1 MELPLPG
8 FTAAQTLWNLP
19 KENPEI
25 FKHSPPKIKLHM
37 FCPDSVHC
45 QFFSSQY
52 YFFKCLLYTGTS
64 QINQPRTQNTAHVSH
79 SDFLRQGEDRHP
91 FTLTYL
97 KQPQNKVPV
106 STDCSPHHWASSDYW
121 GSECLSGWSLT
132 EKLRWGPRPDFLL
145 GIHSLFPFPF
155 PKGRTQTVL
164 EGRAPTVPITKAT
177 CKAPFVLCSSKDKPA
192 IKHTQRKVTAISACA
207 LISGNDVP
215 V

>member
-1 MELPLPG
+1 MNSR
-8 FTAAQTLWNLP
+8 QTLFFAPLHQQIHIEINYLGGKKK
-19 KENPEI
+19 KELFSPPLLLCGTASARIYSSSNTLKPSKKNPEI

-106 STDCSPHHWASSDYW
+106 STDCSPHH
-121 GSECLSGWSLT
+121 
-132 EKLRWGPRPDFLL
+132 
-145 GIHSLFPFPF
+145 
-155 PKGRTQTVL
+155 
-164 EGRAPTVPITKAT
+164 
-177 CKAPFVLCSSKDKPA
+177 
-192 IKHTQRKVTAISACA
+192 
-207 LISGNDVP
+207 
-215 V
+215 

>member
-1 MELPLPG
+1 MNSRQTLFFAPLHQQIHIEINYLG
-8 FTAAQTLWNLP
+8 GEKKKGIIFTSTATLWNCLCQDLQQL
-19 KENPEI
+19 KHFETFQKKNPEI

-97 KQPQNKVPV
+97 KQPQNKAPV
-106 STDCSPHHWASSDYW
+106 STDCSPHH
-121 GSECLSGWSLT
+121 
-132 EKLRWGPRPDFLL
+132 
-145 GIHSLFPFPF
+145 
-155 PKGRTQTVL
+155 
-164 EGRAPTVPITKAT
+164 
-177 CKAPFVLCSSKDKPA
+177 
-192 IKHTQRKVTAISACA
+192 
-207 LISGNDVP
+207 
-215 V
+215 